1 MAGTKRET
9 TSRKKAAV
17 PKPGPA
23 KKRAKPT
30 DTGAGAGDDGG
41 PTRLNLVV
49 VRGECSGPPELRE
62 LESGRR
68 LASVSVRA
76 PGPDGRSTSV
86 PVTVWEPAAWVED
99 LAEGAYVIVVGAV
112 RRRFFR
118 TAVGGAAT
126 RVDVEAV
133 FIGRAGQRRQLDA
146 ALRRTQETL
155 DVLLA

>member
-1 MAGTKRET
+1 VVASTSGEKRPIKSGAKSGTKSGAKSGTKR
-9 TSRKKAAV
+9 SAATE
-17 PKPGPA
+17 PQ
-23 KKRAKPT
+23 
-30 DTGAGAGDDGG
+30 DE

-49 VRGECSGPPELRE
+49 VRGECSGPAELRE

-68 LASVSVRA
+68 LAALSVRA

-99 LAEGAYVIVVGAV
+99 LSEGADVIVVGAV

-118 TAVGGAAT
+118 TAVGGSAA

-155 DVLLA
+155 DLLLA

>member
-1 MAGTKRET
+1 MVAKKTVRRPHQAGARRRRRRRRRRTPAR
-9 TSRKKAAV
+9 R
-17 PKPGPA
+17 PDGPA
-23 KKRAKPT
+23 
-30 DTGAGAGDDGG
+30 
-41 PTRLNLVV
+41 RLNLVV
-49 VRGECSGPPELRE
+49 VRGECSGPAELRE

-68 LASVSVRA
+68 LAALSVRA

-99 LAEGAYVIVVGAV
+99 LAEGADVIVVGAV

-118 TAVGGAAT
+118 TAVGGAAA

-155 DVLLA
+155 DLLLA

>member
-1 MAGTKRET
+1 MEETVMVAKQSGAKRDAKARGTR
-9 TSRKKAAV
+9 
-17 PKPGPA
+17 
-23 KKRAKPT
+23 
-30 DTGAGAGDDGG
+30 AGDAKSEMPDR
-41 PTRLNLVV
+41 PAQLNLVV
-49 VRGECSGPPELRE
+49 VRGVCSAPAELRE

-68 LASVSVRA
+68 LAALSVRA

-99 LAEGAYVIVVGAV
+99 LAEGADVIVVGAV

-118 TAVGGAAT
+118 TAVGGAAA

-155 DVLLA
+155 DLLLA

>member
-1 MAGTKRET
+1 MVGVKRGTK
-9 TSRKKAAV
+9 
-17 PKPGPA
+17 GDG
-23 KKRAKPT
+23 AKP
-30 DTGAGAGDDGG
+30 DRKRGGAAAGAKE
-41 PTRLNLVV
+41 PKVPEAPPRLNLVV

-86 PVTVWEPAAWVED
+86 PVTVWEPAAWVEE
-99 LAEGAYVIVVGAV
+99 LTEGSDVIVVGAV

-118 TAVGGAAT
+118 TAAGGSAA

-133 FIGRAGQRRQLDA
+133 FIGRAGQRRQLDS

>member
-1 MAGTKRET
+1 MTGATSKTKPAAKRATKSGE
-9 TSRKKAAV
+9 KAA
-17 PKPGPA
+17 A
-23 KKRAKPT
+23 KKTRATSDAEAPEE
-30 DTGAGAGDDGG
+30 
-41 PTRLNLVV
+41 PIRLNLVG

-68 LASVSVRA
+68 LAAVSVRA

-86 PVTVWEPAAWVED
+86 PVTVWEPAAWVEE
-99 LAEGAYVIVVGAV
+99 LVEGADVIVVGAV

-118 TAVGGAAT
+118 TAVGGAAA